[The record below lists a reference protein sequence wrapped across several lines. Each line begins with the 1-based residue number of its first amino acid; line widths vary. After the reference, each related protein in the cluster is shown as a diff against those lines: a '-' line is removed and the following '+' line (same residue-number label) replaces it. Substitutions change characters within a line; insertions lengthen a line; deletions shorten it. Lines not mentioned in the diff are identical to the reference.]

1 MHHLQWDLECE
12 EFQLIEEKYWFSLS
26 SFFPFF
32 FFFFGGSNFKASEI
46 S

>member
-26 SFFPFF
+26 SFFSFSF
-32 FFFFGGSNFKASEI
+32 LGSNFKASEI